1 MARKGCG
8 GGPMAGGRAGGR
20 RWWAALVLVA
30 VCVVLAAPVARA
42 DAAQAR
48 LTLQKLRG
56 AEVLGR
62 VAGTFEAAVEVPE
75 GARLVTFYI
84 DGRLVG
90 WATTHPYTFR
100 FDTRDYP
107 IGAHRIEAVVH
118 LADGT
123 VATSNSISLDFRAYR
138 WHLVVRQSM
147 FLYAATLLALAAV
160 AGLVVHRLL
169 HIRPRLVLSGRTRP

>member
-1 MARKGCG
+1 
-8 GGPMAGGRAGGR
+8 MAGGRAGGR
-20 RWWAALVLVA
+20 RWWALVALVA
-30 VCVVLAAPVARA
+30 VWVAVAAPVARA
-42 DAAQAR
+42 DSAQAR
-48 LTLQKLRG
+48 LTLQKVRG

-62 VAGTFEAAVEVPE
+62 VAGTFEAAVDVPE
-75 GARLVTFYI
+75 DARLVTFYI

-90 WATTHPYTFR
+90 WATEHPFTFR

-107 IGAHRIEAVVH
+107 KGAHRIEAVVH

-138 WHLVVRQSM
+138 WHLVVRQAM
-147 FLYAATLLALAAV
+147 FLYAATLLGLAAV

-169 HIRPRLVLSGRTRP
+169 RIRPRLVLSERTRP